1 MAVVMRVVVRVEEME
16 ESEVV
21 VRVKVEEVMEEV

>member
-21 VRVKVEEVMEEV
+21 VRVKVEEVMGEV